1 MALVRPVISQLA
13 LGTDSNYSSRNCE
26 LAFSIA
32 QEHLGIPAL
41 LEPGDVVDF
50 EQPDQLSILTYTS
63 QFYHK
68 FAKVPLS
75 PSKAT
80 TEVRYLL
87 FSVRELCQE
96 GQVSQ

>member
-1 MALVRPVISQLA
+1 M
-13 LGTDSNYSSRNCE
+13 
-26 LAFSIA
+26 A

-68 FAKVPLS
+68 FAKVLVTPSRKELS
-75 PSKAT
+75 
-80 TEVRYLL
+80 
-87 FSVRELCQE
+87 SV
-96 GQVSQ
+96 